1 VPVGLV
7 ELGNRRAHDPREV
20 KEAYAVADGPRG
32 KRVPHGVD
40 TPVLDS
46 GGLEG
51 GSPMPVAELRE
62 VEVAAAG
69 GREEEGGAP

>member
-1 VPVGLV
+1 
-7 ELGNRRAHDPREV
+7 
-20 KEAYAVADGPRG
+20 
-32 KRVPHGVD
+32 VPHGVD